1 MKIFKKRSVAVLV
14 MALAIAAASLL
25 GLSRRPDAVSP
36 DTGLV
41 DMPIGEFRP
50 YIVDEARLLSDR
62 TEETL
67 CLYNAN
73 WDQLGGSIL
82 AVVSEENAGDL
93 EEAAWAWAEKL
104 QLGEND
110 AILLMDPA
118 AGNCYLLSSGRFTD
132 RFSGRESAYLDSY
145 LYEDFQ
151 AARYDTG
158 VSNLFSHIHQ
168 DFFYSQSS
176 QSSSQGIGF
185 GLILQLIILLV
196 ILVFVC
202 SLIDSMRY
210 RSWYRSY
217 GGMPMPPVVYRP
229 ILFWHR
235 PGEHWFRHRPPPPPP
250 RGGGPRPPMGGPRP
264 PAGSGRPRTGGGS
277 FTGRPGSRGGGF
289 GGGSSGGSRGGGFGG
304 GSFGGGRGGG
314 FGGGSSSGS
323 RGGGF
328 GGGSFGGS
336 RGGSFGGGS
345 FGGSRGGG
353 FGGGSRGGG
362 FGGGSR
368 GGGFGGRR

>member
-235 PGEHWFRHRPPPPPP
+235 PGGRWFRHRPPPPP
-250 RGGGPRPPMGGPRP
+250 RSGGPRP
-264 PAGSGRPRTGGGS
+264 PAGGGQPRTGGGS

-289 GGGSSGGSRGGGFGG
+289 GGGSFGGGRGGGFGG

-328 GGGSFGGS
+328 GGGSFGGG

>member
-1 MKIFKKRSVAVLV
+1 MKICRKRSVAVLV
-14 MALAIAAASLL
+14 MVLAIAAASLL
-25 GLSRRPDAVSP
+25 GLSRRPGGVSP
-36 DTGLV
+36 DTGLA

-50 YIVDEARLLSDR
+50 YLVDEARILSDR
-62 TEETL
+62 TEESL

-73 WDQLGGSIL
+73 WDRLGGSIL
-82 AVVSEENAGDL
+82 AVVSQENAGDP
-93 EEAAWAWAEKL
+93 EEAAWSWAEEL

-110 AILLMDPA
+110 AILLLDPA
-118 AGNCYLLSSGRFTD
+118 SGSCYLLTSGRFAD
-132 RFSGRESAYLDSY
+132 RFSGRESAYLDNY
-145 LYEDFQ
+145 LYEDFH
-151 AARYDTG
+151 ASRYDTG
-158 VSNLFSHIHQ
+158 VSSLFAHIHQ
-168 DFFYSQSS
+168 DFFYSQTPQGSGTR
-176 QSSSQGIGF
+176 GIGF
-185 GLILQLIILLV
+185 GLIIQLVFLLV
-196 ILVFVC
+196 ILVLVC

-235 PGEHWFRHRPPPPPP
+235 PGGRWFRHRPPPPP

-264 PAGSGRPRTGGGS
+264 PAGGGRPRTGGGG
-277 FTGRPGSRGGGF
+277 FTGRP
-289 GGGSSGGSRGGGFGG
+289 GSRGGGFGG

-314 FGGGSSSGS
+314 FGGGSFGGS

-336 RGGSFGGGS
+336 RGGGFGGGS

-353 FGGGSRGGG
+353 FGGGARGGG